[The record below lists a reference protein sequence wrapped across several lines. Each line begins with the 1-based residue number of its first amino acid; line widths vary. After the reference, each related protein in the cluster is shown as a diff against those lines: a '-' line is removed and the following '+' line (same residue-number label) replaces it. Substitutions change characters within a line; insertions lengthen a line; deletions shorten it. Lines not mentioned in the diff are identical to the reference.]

1 LGNRHTWEGNIKMV
15 YHGIDFEV
23 VGIIYLLKDGV
34 QWYVALSIA
43 INFGVP

>member
-1 LGNRHTWEGNIKMV
+1 MV

-23 VGIIYLLKDGV
+23 VGIIYLLQDRV